1 MNTIILGNIIALFG
15 SIVMVMIG
23 FLKKKE
29 KIIIAQ
35 CIQCG
40 FIGLAN
46 LVLGGISG
54 FVTNCFTILR
64 NCISFK
70 IEFTKKI
77 KIIFILIQF
86 LLVILLKQVQWINL
100 LPVLSTSI
108 FTWYMDCKD
117 PIVFKIV
124 VIVTLLMWLVYDLS
138 VLNYVAVFFDT
149 LTTITNTITLYKMKK
164 GAAL

>member
-29 KIIIAQ
+29 QIIIAQ

-86 LLVILLKQVQWINL
+86 LLVILLKQVQWIHL
-100 LPVLSTSI
+100 LPVL
-108 FTWYMDCKD
+108 
-117 PIVFKIV
+117 
-124 VIVTLLMWLVYDLS
+124 
-138 VLNYVAVFFDT
+138 
-149 LTTITNTITLYKMKK
+149 
-164 GAAL
+164 

>member
-29 KIIIAQ
+29 QIIIAQ

-54 FVTNCFTILR
+54 FATNCFTILR

-77 KIIFILIQF
+77 KIILQV
-86 LLVILLKQVQWINL
+86 LL
-100 LPVLSTSI
+100 
-108 FTWYMDCKD
+108 F
-117 PIVFKIV
+117 
-124 VIVTLLMWLVYDLS
+124 
-138 VLNYVAVFFDT
+138 AFFQC
-149 LTTITNTITLYKMKK
+149 LW
-164 GAAL
+164 

>member
-29 KIIIAQ
+29 QIIIAQ

-64 NCISFK
+64 NGIECYVMPVENKNHIYSNTVSFSDSFK
-70 IEFTKKI
+70 TGSMDS
-77 KIIFILIQF
+77 FITCFIH
-86 LLVILLKQVQWINL
+86 IYIH
-100 LPVLSTSI
+100 
-108 FTWYMDCKD
+108 M
-117 PIVFKIV
+117 
-124 VIVTLLMWLVYDLS
+124 VYGL
-138 VLNYVAVFFDT
+138 
-149 LTTITNTITLYKMKK
+149 
-164 GAAL
+164 